1 MQSQRIS
8 SIIQEYDSQGYH
20 RTGTITDHIS
30 ANWLVDKINSI
41 GLSATKETFP
51 LHRVNPITSH
61 IKVNNS
67 IIDGLPMFD
76 CQYTDES
83 GIKGTIGLYGDNVD
97 IAVFEM
103 NHGNIDYS
111 EDLLDARQ
119 SGKYKAVI
127 VLTIGETPGL
137 MAINTPDFGQ
147 NFGVPVLQVSSESK
161 EQIEQVIY
169 SRKSVQMIVHAN
181 FEQSESYNIVT
192 EIKGLN
198 NNLKPIVVMTP
209 RSGWW
214 NCASERG
221 GGVACWLEVMQ
232 HIISNKVA
240 RDVIFVATSAHEL
253 GAYGIQSFLN
263 KRPNFI
269 KKVSNWIHFGA
280 NIGAAITPGT
290 RFCSSNTQLREIT
303 TNALIQEK
311 IIDATAIDLGVILG
325 RESAFVAN
333 LGAKVIV
340 LQGTNALFHLQK
352 DRWPIS
358 VDVKKIAKLSKSFN
372 QIAFELANII

>member
-20 RTGTITDHIS
+20 RTGTITDHLS

-103 NHGNIDYS
+103 NHGNINYS
-111 EDLLDARQ
+111 ENLLYARQ
-119 SGKYKAVI
+119 SGEYKAVI
-127 VLTIGETPGL
+127 VLTVGETPGL
-137 MAINTPDFGQ
+137 MAINTPEFGQ
-147 NFGVPVLQVSSESK
+147 HYGVPVLQISGEYKEEITRAISSHK
-161 EQIEQVIY
+161 NVHI
-169 SRKSVQMIVHAN
+169 MVHAD
-181 FEQSESYNIVT
+181 FEQSESYNIIT
-192 EIKGLN
+192 EIKGSNNDLN
-198 NNLKPIVVMTP
+198 PIVVMTP

-221 GGVACWLEVMQ
+221 GGIACWLEVMQ
-232 HIISNKVA
+232 YIISKKVS
-240 RDVIFVATSAHEL
+240 RNVIFVATSAHEL
-253 GAYGIQSFLN
+253 GAYGIQSFLD
-263 KRPNFI
+263 KRPDFI
-269 KKVSNWIHFGA
+269 KKVSNWVHFGA
-280 NIGAAITPGT
+280 NIGAAVMPGT
-290 RFCSSNTQLREIT
+290 RFCSSNTQLRQIT
-303 TNALIQEK
+303 SNALIKEN
-311 IIDATAIDLGVILG
+311 INDAIAIDLGVILG

-333 LGAKVIV
+333 LGANVVV

-352 DRWPIS
+352 DRWPVS
-358 VDVKKIAKLSKSFN
+358 VDVKKIARLSKSFN
-372 QIAFELANII
+372 QIVFELANTE

>member
-20 RTGTITDHIS
+20 RTGTITDHLS

-83 GIKGTIGLYGDNVD
+83 GIKGTIGLYGDNID
-97 IAVFEM
+97 IPVFEM
-103 NHGNIDYS
+103 NHGNINYS
-111 EDLLDARQ
+111 ENLLYARQ
-119 SGKYKAVI
+119 SGEYKAVI
-127 VLTIGETPGL
+127 VLTVGETPGL
-137 MAINTPDFGQ
+137 MAINTPEFGQ
-147 NFGVPVLQVSSESK
+147 HYGVPVLQISGEYKEEITRAISSHK
-161 EQIEQVIY
+161 NVHI
-169 SRKSVQMIVHAN
+169 MVHAD
-181 FEQSESYNIVT
+181 FEQSESYNIIT
-192 EIKGLN
+192 EIKGSNNDLN
-198 NNLKPIVVMTP
+198 PIVVMTP

-221 GGVACWLEVMQ
+221 GGIACWLEVMQ
-232 HIISNKVA
+232 YIISKKVS
-240 RDVIFVATSAHEL
+240 RNVIFVATSAHEL
-253 GAYGIQSFLN
+253 GAYGIQSFLD
-263 KRPNFI
+263 KRPDFI
-269 KKVSNWIHFGA
+269 KKVSNWVHFGA
-280 NIGAAITPGT
+280 NIGAAVMPGT
-290 RFCSSNTQLREIT
+290 RFCSSNTQLRQIT
-303 TNALIQEK
+303 SNALIKEN
-311 IIDATAIDLGVILG
+311 INDAIAIDLGVILG

-333 LGAKVIV
+333 LGANVVV

-352 DRWPIS
+352 DRWPVS
-358 VDVKKIAKLSKSFN
+358 VDVKKIARLSKSFN
-372 QIAFELANII
+372 QIVFELANTE

>member
-221 GGVACWLEVMQ
+221 GGIACWLEVMQ
-232 HIISNKVA
+232 HILLNKVS
-240 RDVIFVATSAHEL
+240 RNVIFVATSAHEL
-253 GAYGIQSFLN
+253 GAYGIQSFLG
-263 KRPNFI
+263 KRPHFI
-269 KKVSNWIHFGA
+269 EKVSNWIHFGA
-280 NIGAAITPGT
+280 NIGASVMPGT
-290 RFCSSNTQLREIT
+290 RFCSSNTQLKEIT
-303 TNALIQEK
+303 TNALVKEK

-333 LGAKVIV
+333 LGADVVV
-340 LQGTNALFHLQK
+340 LQGTNALFHLQD

-358 VDVKKIAKLSKSFN
+358 VDVEKIGKLSKSFN
-372 QIAFELANII
+372 QIAFELANAE

>member
-8 SIIQEYDSQGYH
+8 SVIQEYDSQGYH
-20 RTGTITDHIS
+20 RTGTITDHLS
-30 ANWLVDKINSI
+30 ANWLVDKISSI

-67 IIDGLPMFD
+67 IIEGLPMFD

-127 VLTIGETPGL
+127 VLTMGETPGL

-147 NFGVPVLQVSSESK
+147 NFGVPVLQISGELK
-161 EQIEQVIY
+161 EQIQQAIY
-169 SRKSVQMIVHAN
+169 SHTNVHMIVHAD
-181 FEQSESYNIVT
+181 FEQTESYNIIT

-221 GGVACWLEVMQ
+221 GGIACWLEVMQ
-232 HIISNKVA
+232 HIFSNKVS
-240 RDVIFVATSAHEL
+240 RNVIFVATSAHEL
-253 GAYGIQSFLN
+253 GAHGIQSFLE
-263 KRPNFI
+263 KRPHFI
-269 KKVSNWIHFGA
+269 EKVSNWIHFGA
-280 NIGAAITPGT
+280 NIGASIMPGT
-290 RFCSSNTQLREIT
+290 RFCSSNIQLKEIT
-303 TNALIQEK
+303 TNALIKEK
-311 IIDATAIDLGVILG
+311 INDATAIDLGVILG

-333 LGAKVIV
+333 LGADVVV

-358 VDVKKIAKLSKSFN
+358 VDVEKITKLSKSFN
-372 QIAFELANII
+372 QIAFDLANAE